1 MNEII
6 ERLQKEA
13 DEAKQ
18 EYISQICQIVIRHIK
33 DCPAD
38 AERITTDKTLAGCFT
53 FLRDRAKKNQK
64 NGCGVCGDADVYDY
78 FEFGGAITPGAPVLS
93 GQREAPAAKPQAMA
107 DISIDDLFE

>member
-6 ERLQKEA
+6 ERLQREA

-64 NGCGVCGDADVYDY
+64 NGCGVCGDADAERAGPIETACSYRGKTAGD
-78 FEFGGAITPGAPVLS
+78 GGF
-93 GQREAPAAKPQAMA
+93 QH
-107 DISIDDLFE
+107 